1 MKAFHLR
8 ALAYLTAIF
17 AVTAAHSEITPTPG
31 PADAR
36 IRNAP
41 YDENEVYRLYGFVG
55 YDIALEFEK
64 DETFRR
70 VNGGDLKALTYSAQD
85 NTFTFKP
92 RVRTVRM
99 NLTVTTTKRRY
110 YIQYSATDKDPE
122 SVSENAM
129 YVVRFVYPPEPPG
142 THKRSA
148 AEEVEADLAAAQT
161 ARSRNRDYWFCGR
174 PELQPDAAS
183 DDGVQTR
190 FTFAPR
196 AELPAVFLRNA
207 DGSESLVNFTVQG
220 DDLIVHRVAR
230 QWVLRRG
237 RLGACIVN
245 KSFSGA
251 GERLETGTLSNE
263 VERASRVPL
272 P

>member
-1 MKAFHLR
+1 MRTDFFD
-8 ALAYLTAIF
+8 ALAYVTAILLCQSVR
-17 AVTAAHSEITPTPG
+17 AEITPTPG

-36 IRNAP
+36 IRSAP

-55 YDIALEFEK
+55 YDIALEFAK
-64 DETFRR
+64 DETFKR

-99 NLTVTTTKRRY
+99 NLTVTTSKRRY

-122 SVSENAM
+122 ALSENAM
-129 YVVRFVYPPEPPG
+129 YVVRFVYPPEPPSA
-142 THKRSA
+142 HKRTPE
-148 AEEVEADLAAAQT
+148 EEVEADLAAAQS
-161 ARSRNRDYWFCGR
+161 ARPRNWDYWFCGR
-174 PELQPDAAS
+174 AELKPDAAS

-190 FTFAPR
+190 FTFAAR

-251 GERLETGTLSNE
+251 GERLDTGTLSHE
-263 VERASRVPL
+263 VERASRVPR

>member
-1 MKAFHLR
+1 MKSARVQVPSLVCLMLVCR
-8 ALAYLTAIF
+8 AVCA
-17 AVTAAHSEITPTPG
+17 EITPTAG
-31 PADAR
+31 AADAR
-36 IRNAP
+36 IRSAP
-41 YDENEVYRLYGFVG
+41 YDANQVYRLYGFVG
-55 YDIALEFEK
+55 YDIALEFEP

-70 VNGGDLKALTYSAQD
+70 VNGGDLKALTYSAQE

-92 RVRTVRM
+92 RVKTVRM
-99 NLTVTTTKRRY
+99 NLTVTTNKRRY

-122 SVSENAM
+122 SDSQFAM

-142 THKRSA
+142 GRQPTK
-148 AEEVEADLAAAQT
+148 EERVEGELGLARV
-161 ARSRNRDYWFCGR
+161 ARPRNGDYWFCGSA
-174 PELQPDAAS
+174 ELKPDAAS

-196 AELPAVFLRNA
+196 AELPAVFLRNG

-220 DDLIVHRVAR
+220 EDLILHRVAR

-237 RLGACIVN
+237 RLAGCVVN
-245 KSFSGA
+245 KSFVGSGDA
-251 GERLETGTLSNE
+251 LETGTLSNE
-263 VERASRVPL
+263 VERVNRDPR